1 MKSLPSLPAKSGRQR
16 VATHGT
22 DEKRE
27 RILDAA
33 EQLFAAQGYANTT
46 VEQIVQALGVTKP
59 FVYYYFSSKQEI
71 FETLAWRPA
80 VACFTVLDF
89 PDDDSR
95 PAHEKVKT
103 GIEQLIRATIE
114 HYPSS
119 FFPAREPQA
128 FRPDY
133 LVRQRELAEHF
144 YERLCVLL
152 EEGRDDGWF
161 DFNETRVT
169 AHAACSVSGFL
180 YSWYKPDG
188 RLNVDEIVPELV
200 KTACRALGLRSTRRK
215 QRSDARS

>member
-1 MKSLPSLPAKSGRQR
+1 MKNSTLLPAKSGRQR

-33 EQLFAAQGYANTT
+33 EQLFATQGYANTT
-46 VEQIVQALGVTKP
+46 VDQIVKVLGVTKP

-71 FETLAWRPA
+71 FETLSWRPA

-89 PDDDSR
+89 ADDDAR
-95 PAHEKVKT
+95 PAHEKVVD

-128 FRPDY
+128 YRPEY
-133 LVRQRELAEHF
+133 LEKQWQLAEHF
-144 YERLCVLL
+144 YVRLCELL
-152 EEGRDDGWF
+152 EEGRADGWF
-161 DFNETRVT
+161 DFNETRIT
-169 AHAACSVSGFL
+169 AQAACSVSGFL
-180 YSWYKPDG
+180 YTWYKPEGKLD
-188 RLNVDEIVPELV
+188 VDAIVPELV
-200 KTACRALGLRSTRRK
+200 QIASRALGLRKTRR
-215 QRSDARS
+215 RATR

>member
-1 MKSLPSLPAKSGRQR
+1 MKQLSTFPAKSGRQR

-71 FETLAWRPA
+71 FETLSWRPT
-80 VACFTVLDF
+80 VACFTAMDF
-89 PDDDSR
+89 PDEDSR
-95 PAHEKVKT
+95 PAHQKVIA

-128 FRPDY
+128 FRPEY
-133 LVRQRELAEHF
+133 REQQRQLADHF
-144 YERLCVLL
+144 YERLCALL
-152 EEGRDDGWF
+152 EAGRDDGWF
-161 DFNETRVT
+161 DFDETRVT
-169 AHAACSVSGFL
+169 AHAACSVPGFL
-180 YSWYKPDG
+180 YAWYKPDG
-188 RLNVDEIVPELV
+188 KLDVDKIVPELV
-200 KTACRALGLRSTRRK
+200 RIACRALGLRSTRRK
-215 QRSDARS
+215 RTA

>member
-1 MKSLPSLPAKSGRQR
+1 MNESSILPVKSGRQR
-16 VATHGT
+16 VATQGT

-71 FETLAWRPA
+71 FETLSWRPA
-80 VACFTVLDF
+80 VACLTVMDF
-89 PDDDSR
+89 PDDDPR
-95 PAHEKVKT
+95 PAHEKVKA

-128 FRPDY
+128 FRPEY
-133 LVRQRELAEHF
+133 LERQQRLADHF
-144 YERLCVLL
+144 YERLCALL
-152 EEGRDDGWF
+152 EQGRDDGWF

-169 AHAACSVSGFL
+169 AHAACSVPGFL
-180 YSWYKPDG
+180 YAWYKPDG
-188 RLNVDEIVPELV
+188 KLDVDEIVPELV
-200 KTACRALGLRSTRRK
+200 EIACRALGLRSARRK
-215 QRSDARS
+215 RAPAA

>member
-1 MKSLPSLPAKSGRQR
+1 MKKTPPSPARTGRQR
-16 VATHGT
+16 VATLGT

-33 EQLFAAQGYANTT
+33 ERLFALQGYADTT
-46 VEQIVQALGVTKP
+46 VHQIVEALGVTKP
-59 FVYYYFSSKQEI
+59 FVYYYFSNKQEI
-71 FETLAWRPA
+71 FETLSWRPA

-95 PAHEKVKT
+95 PAHEKVID

-128 FRPDY
+128 YRPEY
-133 LVRQRELAEHF
+133 LEKQHELAEHF
-144 YERLCVLL
+144 YARLCALL

-161 DFNETRVT
+161 DFNETRIT
-169 AHAACSVSGFL
+169 AQAACSVSGFL
-180 YSWYKPDG
+180 YMWYKPDG
-188 RLNVDEIVPELV
+188 RLDVDAIVPELV
-200 KTACRALGLRSTRRK
+200 QIACRALGLRKTRRK
-215 QRSDARS
+215 PAR

>member
-1 MKSLPSLPAKSGRQR
+1 MKKKPPLPAKSGRQR
-16 VATHGT
+16 VATLGT

-46 VEQIVQALGVTKP
+46 VDQIVQALGVTKP

-71 FETLAWRPA
+71 FETLSWRPA

-89 PDDDSR
+89 ADNDPR
-95 PAHEKVKT
+95 PAHQKVVA

-128 FRPDY
+128 YRPDY
-133 LVRQRELAEHF
+133 LEKQHELAEHF
-144 YERLCVLL
+144 YARLCALL
-152 EEGRDDGWF
+152 EQGRDDGWF
-161 DFNETRVT
+161 DFGETRIT
-169 AHAACSVSGFL
+169 AQAACSVSGFL
-180 YSWYKPDG
+180 YTWYKPDG
-188 RLNVDEIVPELV
+188 RLDVDAIVPELV
-200 KTACRALGLRSTRRK
+200 RIACRALGLRSTRRK
-215 QRSDARS
+215 AA

>member
-103 GIEQLIRATIE
+103 GIEQLIRATT
-114 HYPSS
+114 
-119 FFPAREPQA
+119 
-128 FRPDY
+128 DY

-144 YERLCVLL
+144 YERLCALL